1 MTIQI
6 PQGAK
11 TMQLFDM
18 NIDIP
23 EGKTYIDIDDNFL
36 QNKYNQ
42 FMQNNQQQNNFN
54 SQEEL
59 ALDGKPMSM
68 YQAPQVS
75 QNEPQEQGVWS
86 KINKGLEDFN
96 NLIDPKR
103 MISEGLDYLSPKV
116 TSGEEGARQKIE
128 DATNQISGGL
138 LARNFTSLDNE
149 EQKQIFQIAYD
160 EIKKLGYEPFL
171 EINNGDYKYIGVD
184 KNGKE
189 VDFTP
194 SFRNTLASTK
204 NELAFSVAGGY
215 AGSLAKTAGQT
226 IAKKALNYFAPSAIG
241 AGSGAVS
248 DLHSQSN
255 NTGIEA
261 SYMDYAKRFGS
272 AAAEDALAGAV
283 VGSAIKGI
291 GKTYKSVGDLISSVK
306 TGAQAGKDMIDGMAV
321 KGGNLGN
328 RVIDK
333 ITQKDI
339 PMIGKFTDGGLQN
352 AETIFN
358 NLTKNVENKKQ
369 IDELIAK
376 ENPTYLENGKPTIEI
391 LKNIV
396 EQGLNKNNPQ
406 FIQDSAKR
414 TSAILKNIS
423 NTLQGVPT
431 TQRREIL
438 LKSAQAYPEIG
449 SFLDDVLKADKDASI
464 SFLNIIKEQDEVFKN
479 KIGLNGEFD
488 YKAWQKDNH
497 AYENRI
503 NQEYGSAISKLD
515 ELNNG
520 NIVLT
525 SEDLAKLENF
535 KNNNFLEQ
543 DVKNNIQSYLN
554 EIKGKEV
561 SAEQIFGLRTAIN
574 KQLNTGNKTYNTKQA
589 YGIVKEILD
598 DALIRNASNKV
609 LAKEIL
615 DNANKNFALKEN
627 FKESY
632 LGMMK
637 PQETKE
643 GLTDRLVKG
652 LRNINED
659 KNLENAFK
667 GMNEQER
674 LANETHVMNSL
685 LEKHRIE
692 GVGYDFKSLAKD
704 LEDVN
709 FSSKKIKDAKDVIN
723 TYALIYNNNR
733 DLIMTA
739 LASSGKKTNSSIATT
754 IHGVF
759 DRILIS
765 GIFARLHALAPFMK
779 SAKEQALRNQILD
792 AIKLAKTNKEVISNL
807 KNIKIAD
814 QEQSRIFKDA
824 LDNYIKVDK
833 EQNKILKDALI
844 KEGVIKGDN
853 FFMDKA
859 DPKDNSLRFI
869 GKNGKEYT
877 INKDVRNEWMKT
889 FNLKNIDDEYI
900 PNIPK
905 EAKIALKD
913 REIKL
918 TKGSLL
924 KLIEKDRI
932 KYIPHIKETLESPQV
947 ILKDKDD
954 FIFIKNIDNQT
965 YFTSIGKD
973 YETHLTIISN
983 SPKKQNNI
991 RNKIKNA
998 EVVYYNNARALPTS
1012 RASSETNQ
1020 VSFSDKHS
1028 TQAKHKE
1035 SLEKYNRNFYLKHY
1049 KDFIDKSENKKIFFK
1064 YNFGDF
1070 LDIKKLEK
1078 SLEKYKESKPQEIK
1092 YKELKRGYILDD
1104 LLNVDEDVSYAVVN
1118 KDDLKPSLTR
1128 SLSQFRNKHSN
1139 STISDI
1145 RNSFNEREHFKE
1157 SSNFDGIPTITKD
1170 GLVIAGNH
1178 RTTAIRDLKG
1188 ENLARY
1194 IKQAKRV
1201 YGEDVFKGFDENK
1214 AMIVRILD
1222 KNDDDTII
1230 RLSKLSN
1237 DGRLSDE
1244 SEKLQALGAKYK
1256 EKLLKIENSK
1266 INTEKELMNF
1276 LGSRDILESKRA
1288 LLDHLMPNI
1297 NDALLSWER
1306 RSGGD
1311 TEFSKILND
1320 NALNL
1325 LHLKQAL
1332 NKNKVFK
1339 DNGNS
1344 FFSLFKR
1351 AIESINQSN
1360 VYKNNNELYDI
1371 IKKYTEPSL
1380 NFEKE
1385 FISSNK
1391 DLQADILGFIIK
1403 YNDTLTNPSEAFGN
1417 KIKKAIEFIYDNDS
1431 FSLFNNI
1438 KLSNYDVLNQML
1450 NINITNS
1457 IKYQELLNKA
1467 IDNLSDEKNI
1477 IKKLNENI
1485 KNKKSVKQRLDEKI
1499 QDDKKAREDILKRY
1513 DNFLKENKDNKLDFL
1528 DKMNLNTIEYNLTR
1542 QMIVNAKESTNKGVK
1557 KDIPSDLRGKIEKE
1571 LNIQPLKEFGENYA
1585 EYYHDGKGALQKL
1598 LIEKQGQVAGAFHRK
1613 DLGDIDL
1620 VWGEVIDKIKHKGY
1634 GLAHIIDKHPELDL
1648 KLISDIVDKGK
1659 LNNQNNI
1666 RYRIEYKNYIIGL
1679 SSEYKG
1685 NKRTFIITAFERY
1698 KG

>member
-138 LARNFTSLDNE
+138 LARNFTSPSNE

-241 AGSGAVS
+241 AGSGAMA

-306 TGAQAGKDMIDGMAV
+306 TGARAGKDMIDGMAV

-449 SFLDDVLKADKDASI
+449 SFLDDVLKSDKDASI
-464 SFLNIIKEQDEVFKN
+464 SFLNMIKGQDEVFKN
-479 KIGLNGEFD
+479 KTGLNGEFD
-488 YKAWQKDNH
+488 VKAWQKDNSS
-497 AYENRI
+497 YKKRI
-503 NQEYGSAISKLD
+503 NNEYAQAIKSID

-520 NIVLT
+520 SIRL
-525 SEDLAKLENF
+525 SKEDLAKIEEF

-543 DVKNNIQSYLN
+543 DIKTNISSFL
-554 EIKGKEV
+554 EDTIDKDL
-561 SAEQIFGLRTAIN
+561 SAEQIFNLRSAIN
-574 KQLNTGNKTYNTKQA
+574 KQLATGNKTYNTKEA
-589 YGIVKEILD
+589 YRLVKDTLD
-598 DALIRNASNKV
+598 ETMIKNASDKE
-609 LAKEIL
+609 LAKKIL
-615 DNANKNFALKEN
+615 EDANKNYALKEN
-627 FKESY
+627 FNNSY
-632 LGMMK
+632 LGK
-637 PQETKE
+637 IKDQETPE
-643 GLTDRLVKG
+643 ALAQRIANGA
-652 LRNINED
+652 RNINED
-659 KNLENAFK
+659 KDLKRAFE
-667 GMNEQER
+667 GMNEAER
-674 LANETHVMNSL
+674 KANEKHAFNAL
-685 LEKHRIE
+685 LAKHRIE
-692 GVGYDFKSLAKD
+692 DIGYDFKNLAKD
-704 LEDVN
+704 MDNVEFVSKDLKYAKEVVN
-709 FSSKKIKDAKDVIN
+709 VYAKI
-723 TYALIYNNNR
+723 YQNNK

-754 IHGVF
+754 TQGVF

-765 GIFARLHALAPFMK
+765 GVFARLHALVPFMK

-792 AIKLAKTNKEVISNL
+792 ALKLAKTNKEVISNL

-814 QEQSRIFKDA
+814 KEQSRIFKDA

-859 DPKDNSLRFI
+859 DPSKAKSDYTAKFNVEKWINNVSGILKDEWVVNLKAMAKKHPEMFKNEADVFKVIKEIKDNPTHFFKNYDDEVALIAKPLKDDKVGNIAIKKDS
-869 GKNGKEYT
+869 GKIIH
-877 INKDVRNEWMKT
+877 INKTKGKDLERLNRRNKAMLT
-889 FNLKNIDDEYI
+889 GT
-900 PNIPK
+900 PTP
-905 EAKIALKD
+905 AT
-913 REIKL
+913 
-918 TKGSLL
+918 TKGSTTNVEGDLL
-924 KLIEKDRI
+924 QHSFKNSTQTKPKKNLMED
-932 KYIPHIKETLESPQV
+932 IKE
-947 ILKDKDD
+947 
-954 FIFIKNIDNQT
+954 NIEA
-965 YFTSIGKD
+965 K
-973 YETHLTIISN
+973 
-983 SPKKQNNI
+983 
-991 RNKIKNA
+991 
-998 EVVYYNNARALPTS
+998 EV
-1012 RASSETNQ
+1012 
-1020 VSFSDKHS
+1020 
-1028 TQAKHKE
+1028 
-1035 SLEKYNRNFYLKHY
+1035 EK
-1049 KDFIDKSENKKIFFK
+1049 
-1064 YNFGDF
+1064 
-1070 LDIKKLEK
+1070 
-1078 SLEKYKESKPQEIK
+1078 
-1092 YKELKRGYILDD
+1092 
-1104 LLNVDEDVSYAVVN
+1104 
-1118 KDDLKPSLTR
+1118 
-1128 SLSQFRNKHSN
+1128 
-1139 STISDI
+1139 
-1145 RNSFNEREHFKE
+1145 
-1157 SSNFDGIPTITKD
+1157 
-1170 GLVIAGNH
+1170 
-1178 RTTAIRDLKG
+1178 
-1188 ENLARY
+1188 
-1194 IKQAKRV
+1194 
-1201 YGEDVFKGFDENK
+1201 
-1214 AMIVRILD
+1214 
-1222 KNDDDTII
+1222 
-1230 RLSKLSN
+1230 
-1237 DGRLSDE
+1237 
-1244 SEKLQALGAKYK
+1244 
-1256 EKLLKIENSK
+1256 
-1266 INTEKELMNF
+1266 
-1276 LGSRDILESKRA
+1276 
-1288 LLDHLMPNI
+1288 
-1297 NDALLSWER
+1297 
-1306 RSGGD
+1306 
-1311 TEFSKILND
+1311 
-1320 NALNL
+1320 
-1325 LHLKQAL
+1325 
-1332 NKNKVFK
+1332 
-1339 DNGNS
+1339 
-1344 FFSLFKR
+1344 
-1351 AIESINQSN
+1351 
-1360 VYKNNNELYDI
+1360 
-1371 IKKYTEPSL
+1371 
-1380 NFEKE
+1380 
-1385 FISSNK
+1385 
-1391 DLQADILGFIIK
+1391 
-1403 YNDTLTNPSEAFGN
+1403 
-1417 KIKKAIEFIYDNDS
+1417 
-1431 FSLFNNI
+1431 
-1438 KLSNYDVLNQML
+1438 
-1450 NINITNS
+1450 
-1457 IKYQELLNKA
+1457 
-1467 IDNLSDEKNI
+1467 
-1477 IKKLNENI
+1477 
-1485 KNKKSVKQRLDEKI
+1485 KNKKSVKQRLDKKI
-1499 QDDKKAREDILKRY
+1499 QNDKKASEERIEKIKQVIARKQKIDKVTDKKNNREIAGKIGTYTLK
-1513 DNFLKENKDNKLDFL
+1513 NLIKLKERSE
-1528 DKMNLNTIEYNLTR
+1528 DK
-1542 QMIVNAKESTNKGVK
+1542 
-1557 KDIPSDLRGKIEKE
+1557 
-1571 LNIQPLKEFGENYA
+1571 
-1585 EYYHDGKGALQKL
+1585 
-1598 LIEKQGQVAGAFHRK
+1598 
-1613 DLGDIDL
+1613 
-1620 VWGEVIDKIKHKGY
+1620 
-1634 GLAHIIDKHPELDL
+1634 
-1648 KLISDIVDKGK
+1648 
-1659 LNNQNNI
+1659 
-1666 RYRIEYKNYIIGL
+1666 
-1679 SSEYKG
+1679 
-1685 NKRTFIITAFERY
+1685 
-1698 KG
+1698 

>member
-1 MTIQI
+1 
-6 PQGAK
+6 
-11 TMQLFDM
+11 M
-18 NIDIP
+18 NIREFLLEKPQENNIISFLQDGASQSENQNTSEYLSNLKNEVINDFYKNKDKYDKEYEKYNFKDQNLTNP
-23 EGKTYIDIDDNFL
+23 MGNISEYKRDLYDYNKNPSMNADDLSNYILDKQSKFNASKPIFADDNEVAR
-36 QNKYNQ
+36 KSNQ
-42 FMQNNQQQNNFN
+42 FMRDLGD
-54 SQEEL
+54 EL
-59 ALDGKPMSM
+59 QKSGRGRLLQDDDGS
-68 YQAPQVS
+68 YWVQ
-75 QNEPQEQGVWS
+75 
-86 KINKGLEDFN
+86 D
-96 NLIDPKR
+96 
-103 MISEGLDYLSPKV
+103 
-116 TSGEEGARQKIE
+116 
-128 DATNQISGGL
+128 
-138 LARNFTSLDNE
+138 
-149 EQKQIFQIAYD
+149 
-160 EIKKLGYEPFL
+160 
-171 EINNGDYKYIGVD
+171 NNGNYSKVQGSTMGDLYRGLRDNGASMALGIAGAIGGTMLGGGV
-184 KNGKE
+184 GM
-189 VDFTP
+189 
-194 SFRNTLASTK
+194 
-204 NELAFSVAGGY
+204 VAGG
-215 AGSLAKTAGQT
+215 ALGASL
-226 IAKKALNYFAPSAIG
+226 G
-241 AGSGAVS
+241 AGYDYYGNTKDTNQDMNLKEALMLMGENAGLSLIGDAAFAGVAKGARA
-248 DLHSQSN
+248 LK
-255 NTGIEA
+255 NTYNMA
-261 SYMDYAKRFGS
+261 
-272 AAAEDALAGAV
+272 
-283 VGSAIKGI
+283 
-291 GKTYKSVGDLISSVK
+291 K

-423 NTLQGVPT
+423 NALQGVPT

-479 KIGLNGEFD
+479 KTGLNGEFD

-543 DVKNNIQSYLN
+543 DVKNNIQSYLD

-598 DALIRNASNKV
+598 DALIRNASDKV

-659 KNLENAFK
+659 KNLENAFQ

-739 LASSGKKTNSSIATT
+739 LASSGKKTNSSMATT
-754 IHGVF
+754 IQGVF

-765 GIFARLHALAPFMK
+765 GIFARLHALAPFVK

-859 DPKDNSLRFI
+859 DPSKAKSDYTAKFNVEKWINNVSGILKDEWVVNLKAMAKKHPEMFKNEADVFKVIKEIKDNPTHFFKNYDDEVALIAKPLKDDKVGNIAIKKDS
-869 GKNGKEYT
+869 GKIIH
-877 INKDVRNEWMKT
+877 INKTKGKDLERLNRRNKAMLT
-889 FNLKNIDDEYI
+889 GT
-900 PNIPK
+900 PTP
-905 EAKIALKD
+905 AT
-913 REIKL
+913 
-918 TKGSLL
+918 TKGSTTNVEGDLL
-924 KLIEKDRI
+924 QHSFKNSTQTKPKTNLMDD
-932 KYIPHIKETLESPQV
+932 IKE
-947 ILKDKDD
+947 
-954 FIFIKNIDNQT
+954 
-965 YFTSIGKD
+965 
-973 YETHLTIISN
+973 
-983 SPKKQNNI
+983 
-991 RNKIKNA
+991 
-998 EVVYYNNARALPTS
+998 
-1012 RASSETNQ
+1012 
-1020 VSFSDKHS
+1020 
-1028 TQAKHKE
+1028 
-1035 SLEKYNRNFYLKHY
+1035 
-1049 KDFIDKSENKKIFFK
+1049 
-1064 YNFGDF
+1064 
-1070 LDIKKLEK
+1070 
-1078 SLEKYKESKPQEIK
+1078 
-1092 YKELKRGYILDD
+1092 
-1104 LLNVDEDVSYAVVN
+1104 
-1118 KDDLKPSLTR
+1118 
-1128 SLSQFRNKHSN
+1128 
-1139 STISDI
+1139 
-1145 RNSFNEREHFKE
+1145 
-1157 SSNFDGIPTITKD
+1157 
-1170 GLVIAGNH
+1170 
-1178 RTTAIRDLKG
+1178 
-1188 ENLARY
+1188 
-1194 IKQAKRV
+1194 
-1201 YGEDVFKGFDENK
+1201 
-1214 AMIVRILD
+1214 
-1222 KNDDDTII
+1222 
-1230 RLSKLSN
+1230 
-1237 DGRLSDE
+1237 
-1244 SEKLQALGAKYK
+1244 
-1256 EKLLKIENSK
+1256 
-1266 INTEKELMNF
+1266 
-1276 LGSRDILESKRA
+1276 
-1288 LLDHLMPNI
+1288 
-1297 NDALLSWER
+1297 
-1306 RSGGD
+1306 
-1311 TEFSKILND
+1311 
-1320 NALNL
+1320 
-1325 LHLKQAL
+1325 
-1332 NKNKVFK
+1332 
-1339 DNGNS
+1339 
-1344 FFSLFKR
+1344 
-1351 AIESINQSN
+1351 
-1360 VYKNNNELYDI
+1360 
-1371 IKKYTEPSL
+1371 
-1380 NFEKE
+1380 
-1385 FISSNK
+1385 
-1391 DLQADILGFIIK
+1391 
-1403 YNDTLTNPSEAFGN
+1403 
-1417 KIKKAIEFIYDNDS
+1417 
-1431 FSLFNNI
+1431 NI
-1438 KLSNYDVLNQML
+1438 KAKEV
-1450 NINITNS
+1450 
-1457 IKYQELLNKA
+1457 
-1467 IDNLSDEKNI
+1467 
-1477 IKKLNENI
+1477 KK
-1485 KNKKSVKQRLDEKI
+1485 KNKKSVKQSLDEKI
-1499 QDDKKAREDILKRY
+1499 QNDKKASEDILKRY
-1513 DNFLKENKDNKLDFL
+1513 DNFLKENKDYNFDFL
-1528 DKMNLNTIEYNLTR
+1528 DNMNLNTVEYNLTR
-1542 QMIVNAKESTNKGVK
+1542 QMIINAKESTNKGVK
-1557 KDIPSDLRGKIEKE
+1557 KDIPSALRGKIEKE

-1620 VWGEVIDKIKHKGY
+1620 VWGEVTDKIKHKGY

>member
-42 FMQNNQQQNNFN
+42 FIQNNQQQNNFN

-116 TSGEEGARQKIE
+116 TSGEEGVRQKIE

-138 LARNFTSLDNE
+138 LPRIFTSPSNE

-241 AGSGAVS
+241 AGSGAMA

-291 GKTYKSVGDLISSVK
+291 GKTYKSVGDLISSAK
-306 TGAQAGKDMIDGMAV
+306 TGARAGKDMIDGMAV

-423 NTLQGVPT
+423 NALQGVPT

-479 KIGLNGEFD
+479 KTGLNGEFD
-488 YKAWQKDNH
+488 YKAWQKDNSS
-497 AYENRI
+497 YKKRI
-503 NQEYGSAISKLD
+503 NNEYAQAIKSID

-520 NIVLT
+520 SIRL
-525 SEDLAKLENF
+525 SKEDLAKIEEF

-543 DVKNNIQSYLN
+543 DIKTNISSFL
-554 EIKGKEV
+554 EDTIDKDL
-561 SAEQIFGLRTAIN
+561 SAEQIFNLRSAIN
-574 KQLNTGNKTYNTKQA
+574 KQLATGNKTYNTKEA
-589 YGIVKEILD
+589 YRLVKDTLD
-598 DALIRNASNKV
+598 ETMIKNASDKE
-609 LAKEIL
+609 LAKKIL
-615 DNANKNFALKEN
+615 EDANKNYALKEN
-627 FKESY
+627 FNNSY
-632 LGMMK
+632 LGK
-637 PQETKE
+637 IKDQETPE
-643 GLTDRLVKG
+643 ALAQRIANGA
-652 LRNINED
+652 RNINED
-659 KNLENAFK
+659 KDLKRAFE
-667 GMNEQER
+667 GMNEAER
-674 LANETHVMNSL
+674 KANEKHAFNAL
-685 LEKHRIE
+685 LAKHRIE
-692 GVGYDFKSLAKD
+692 DIGYDFKNLAKD
-704 LEDVN
+704 MDNVEFVSKDLKYAKEVVN
-709 FSSKKIKDAKDVIN
+709 VYAKI
-723 TYALIYNNNR
+723 YQNNK

-754 IHGVF
+754 ISGVF

-765 GIFARLHALAPFMK
+765 GVFARIHALVPFMK

-792 AIKLAKTNKEVISNL
+792 ALKLAKTNKEVISNL

-814 QEQSRIFKDA
+814 KEQSRIFKDA

-859 DPKDNSLRFI
+859 DPSKAKSDYTAKFNVEKWINNVSGILKDEWVVNLKAMAKKHPEMFKNEADVFKVIKEIKDNPTHFFKNYDDEVALIAKPLKDDKVGNIAIKKDS
-869 GKNGKEYT
+869 GKIIH
-877 INKDVRNEWMKT
+877 INKTKGKDLERLNRRNKAMLT
-889 FNLKNIDDEYI
+889 GT
-900 PNIPK
+900 PTP
-905 EAKIALKD
+905 AT
-913 REIKL
+913 
-918 TKGSLL
+918 TKGSTTNVEGDLL
-924 KLIEKDRI
+924 QHSFKNSTQTKPKTNLMDD
-932 KYIPHIKETLESPQV
+932 IKE
-947 ILKDKDD
+947 
-954 FIFIKNIDNQT
+954 
-965 YFTSIGKD
+965 
-973 YETHLTIISN
+973 
-983 SPKKQNNI
+983 
-991 RNKIKNA
+991 
-998 EVVYYNNARALPTS
+998 
-1012 RASSETNQ
+1012 
-1020 VSFSDKHS
+1020 
-1028 TQAKHKE
+1028 
-1035 SLEKYNRNFYLKHY
+1035 
-1049 KDFIDKSENKKIFFK
+1049 
-1064 YNFGDF
+1064 
-1070 LDIKKLEK
+1070 
-1078 SLEKYKESKPQEIK
+1078 
-1092 YKELKRGYILDD
+1092 
-1104 LLNVDEDVSYAVVN
+1104 
-1118 KDDLKPSLTR
+1118 
-1128 SLSQFRNKHSN
+1128 
-1139 STISDI
+1139 
-1145 RNSFNEREHFKE
+1145 
-1157 SSNFDGIPTITKD
+1157 
-1170 GLVIAGNH
+1170 
-1178 RTTAIRDLKG
+1178 
-1188 ENLARY
+1188 
-1194 IKQAKRV
+1194 
-1201 YGEDVFKGFDENK
+1201 
-1214 AMIVRILD
+1214 
-1222 KNDDDTII
+1222 
-1230 RLSKLSN
+1230 
-1237 DGRLSDE
+1237 
-1244 SEKLQALGAKYK
+1244 
-1256 EKLLKIENSK
+1256 
-1266 INTEKELMNF
+1266 
-1276 LGSRDILESKRA
+1276 
-1288 LLDHLMPNI
+1288 
-1297 NDALLSWER
+1297 
-1306 RSGGD
+1306 
-1311 TEFSKILND
+1311 
-1320 NALNL
+1320 
-1325 LHLKQAL
+1325 
-1332 NKNKVFK
+1332 
-1339 DNGNS
+1339 
-1344 FFSLFKR
+1344 
-1351 AIESINQSN
+1351 
-1360 VYKNNNELYDI
+1360 
-1371 IKKYTEPSL
+1371 
-1380 NFEKE
+1380 
-1385 FISSNK
+1385 
-1391 DLQADILGFIIK
+1391 
-1403 YNDTLTNPSEAFGN
+1403 
-1417 KIKKAIEFIYDNDS
+1417 
-1431 FSLFNNI
+1431 NI
-1438 KLSNYDVLNQML
+1438 KAKEV
-1450 NINITNS
+1450 
-1457 IKYQELLNKA
+1457 
-1467 IDNLSDEKNI
+1467 
-1477 IKKLNENI
+1477 KK

-1499 QDDKKAREDILKRY
+1499 QNDKKAREERIKKIKQVIARKQKIDKVRDKKNNREIAGKIGTYTLK
-1513 DNFLKENKDNKLDFL
+1513 NLIKLKERSE
-1528 DKMNLNTIEYNLTR
+1528 DK
-1542 QMIVNAKESTNKGVK
+1542 
-1557 KDIPSDLRGKIEKE
+1557 
-1571 LNIQPLKEFGENYA
+1571 
-1585 EYYHDGKGALQKL
+1585 
-1598 LIEKQGQVAGAFHRK
+1598 
-1613 DLGDIDL
+1613 
-1620 VWGEVIDKIKHKGY
+1620 
-1634 GLAHIIDKHPELDL
+1634 
-1648 KLISDIVDKGK
+1648 
-1659 LNNQNNI
+1659 
-1666 RYRIEYKNYIIGL
+1666 
-1679 SSEYKG
+1679 
-1685 NKRTFIITAFERY
+1685 
-1698 KG
+1698 

>member
-42 FMQNNQQQNNFN
+42 FMQNNQKQSNFN

-68 YQAPQVS
+68 YQAPQIS
-75 QNEPQEQGVWS
+75 QNKPQEQGVWS

-103 MISEGLDYLSPKV
+103 IITEGLDYLSPRV

-128 DATNQISGGL
+128 DATNQVSGGMIP
-138 LARNFTSLDNE
+138 RIFTSPSNE

-215 AGSLAKTAGQT
+215 AGNLAKMAGQT

-248 DLHSQSN
+248 DLHSQSQ

-291 GKTYKSVGDLISSVK
+291 GKTYKSVGDLISNVK

-321 KGGNLGN
+321 KGSNLGN

-333 ITQKDI
+333 ISQKDI
-339 PMIGKFTDGGLQN
+339 PMVGKFTDGGLQN

-376 ENPTYLENGKPTIEI
+376 ENPTYLENGKPTIEM
-391 LKNIV
+391 LKNLV

-423 NTLQGVPT
+423 NALQGVPT
-431 TQRREIL
+431 TQRREFL
-438 LKSAQAYPEIG
+438 LKAAQAYPEIG

-464 SFLNIIKEQDEVFKN
+464 SFLNMIKGQDEVFKN
-479 KIGLNGEFD
+479 KTGLNGKFD

-497 AYENRI
+497 AYKNRI
-503 NQEYGSAISKLD
+503 NQEYGDAIGKLN

-520 NIVLT
+520 KIVLT
-525 SEDLAKLENF
+525 NEDLVKLENF

-543 DVKNNIQSYLN
+543 DVKNNIQSYLD

-561 SAEQIFGLRTAIN
+561 SAEQIFALRTAIN

-598 DALIRNASNKV
+598 DALIRNASDKA

-615 DNANKNFALKEN
+615 NNANKNFALKEN

-643 GLTDRLVKG
+643 ALSNRLVKG
-652 LRNINED
+652 LKNINED

-674 LANETHVMNSL
+674 LANETHAMNAL

-692 GVGYDFKSLAKD
+692 DIGYDFKSLAKD
-704 LEDVN
+704 LEDVE
-709 FSSKKIKDAKDVIN
+709 FSSKKLKDVKGVIN

-739 LASSGKKTNSSIATT
+739 LASSGKKTNSSMATT
-754 IHGVF
+754 IQGVF

-814 QEQSRIFKDA
+814 KEQSRIFKDA

-932 KYIPHIKETLESPQV
+932 KYIPHIKETLESPQA

-991 RNKIKNA
+991 KNKMKNA

-1012 RASSETNQ
+1012 RASSETKQ
-1020 VSFSDKHS
+1020 VSFSNENS
-1028 TQAKHKE
+1028 TQAKPKTN
-1035 SLEKYNRNFYLKHY
+1035 LM
-1049 KDFIDKSENKKIFFK
+1049 D
-1064 YNFGDF
+1064 
-1070 LDIKKLEK
+1070 DIKE
-1078 SLEKYKESKPQEIK
+1078 
-1092 YKELKRGYILDD
+1092 
-1104 LLNVDEDVSYAVVN
+1104 
-1118 KDDLKPSLTR
+1118 
-1128 SLSQFRNKHSN
+1128 
-1139 STISDI
+1139 
-1145 RNSFNEREHFKE
+1145 
-1157 SSNFDGIPTITKD
+1157 
-1170 GLVIAGNH
+1170 
-1178 RTTAIRDLKG
+1178 
-1188 ENLARY
+1188 
-1194 IKQAKRV
+1194 
-1201 YGEDVFKGFDENK
+1201 
-1214 AMIVRILD
+1214 
-1222 KNDDDTII
+1222 
-1230 RLSKLSN
+1230 
-1237 DGRLSDE
+1237 
-1244 SEKLQALGAKYK
+1244 
-1256 EKLLKIENSK
+1256 
-1266 INTEKELMNF
+1266 
-1276 LGSRDILESKRA
+1276 
-1288 LLDHLMPNI
+1288 
-1297 NDALLSWER
+1297 
-1306 RSGGD
+1306 
-1311 TEFSKILND
+1311 
-1320 NALNL
+1320 
-1325 LHLKQAL
+1325 
-1332 NKNKVFK
+1332 
-1339 DNGNS
+1339 
-1344 FFSLFKR
+1344 
-1351 AIESINQSN
+1351 
-1360 VYKNNNELYDI
+1360 
-1371 IKKYTEPSL
+1371 
-1380 NFEKE
+1380 
-1385 FISSNK
+1385 
-1391 DLQADILGFIIK
+1391 
-1403 YNDTLTNPSEAFGN
+1403 
-1417 KIKKAIEFIYDNDS
+1417 
-1431 FSLFNNI
+1431 NI
-1438 KLSNYDVLNQML
+1438 KAKE
-1450 NINITNS
+1450 I
-1457 IKYQELLNKA
+1457 
-1467 IDNLSDEKNI
+1467 EK
-1477 IKKLNENI
+1477 

-1499 QDDKKAREDILKRY
+1499 QNDKKASEDTLKRY

-1528 DKMNLNTIEYNLTR
+1528 DKMNLNTLEYNLTR
-1542 QMIVNAKESTNKGVK
+1542 QMIINAKKSTNKGVK

-1571 LNIQPLKEFGENYA
+1571 LNIQPLKEFGENYT

-1620 VWGEVIDKIKHKGY
+1620 VWGEITDKIKHKGY
-1634 GLAHIIDKHPELDL
+1634 GLAHIIDKHPKLDL
-1648 KLISDIVDKGK
+1648 KLISDIIDNGK

>member
-1 MTIQI
+1 
-6 PQGAK
+6 
-11 TMQLFDM
+11 M
-18 NIDIP
+18 NIREFLLEKPQENNIISFLQDGASQSENQNTSEYLSNLKNEVINDFYKNKDKYAKEYEKYNFKDQNLTNP
-23 EGKTYIDIDDNFL
+23 MGNISEYKRDLYDYNKNPSMNADDLSNYILDKQSKFNASKPIFADDNEVAR
-36 QNKYNQ
+36 KSNQ
-42 FMQNNQQQNNFN
+42 FMRDLGD
-54 SQEEL
+54 EL
-59 ALDGKPMSM
+59 QKSGRGRLLQDDDGS
-68 YQAPQVS
+68 YWVQ
-75 QNEPQEQGVWS
+75 
-86 KINKGLEDFN
+86 D
-96 NLIDPKR
+96 
-103 MISEGLDYLSPKV
+103 
-116 TSGEEGARQKIE
+116 
-128 DATNQISGGL
+128 
-138 LARNFTSLDNE
+138 
-149 EQKQIFQIAYD
+149 
-160 EIKKLGYEPFL
+160 
-171 EINNGDYKYIGVD
+171 NNGNYSKVQGSTMGDLYRGLRDNGASMALGTAGAIGGTMLGGGV
-184 KNGKE
+184 GM
-189 VDFTP
+189 
-194 SFRNTLASTK
+194 
-204 NELAFSVAGGY
+204 VAGG
-215 AGSLAKTAGQT
+215 ALGASL
-226 IAKKALNYFAPSAIG
+226 G
-241 AGSGAVS
+241 AGYDYYGNTKDTNQDMNLKEAIMLMGENAGLSLIGDAAFAGVAKGARA
-248 DLHSQSN
+248 LK
-255 NTGIEA
+255 NTYNMA
-261 SYMDYAKRFGS
+261 
-272 AAAEDALAGAV
+272 
-283 VGSAIKGI
+283 
-291 GKTYKSVGDLISSVK
+291 K

-333 ITQKDI
+333 ISKTDI
-339 PMIGKFTDGGLQN
+339 PVVGKFTDGGLQN

-423 NTLQGVPT
+423 NSLQGVPT
-431 TQRREIL
+431 TQRREVL
-438 LKSAQAYPEIG
+438 LKAAQAYPEIG

-464 SFLNIIKEQDEVFKN
+464 SFLNMIKGQDEVFKN
-479 KIGLNGEFD
+479 KTGLNGEFD

-520 NIVLT
+520 KIVLT

-535 KNNNFLEQ
+535 KNNNFLDQ
-543 DVKNNIQSYLN
+543 DVKNNIQSYLD

-574 KQLNTGNKTYNTKQA
+574 KQLSTGNKTYNTKQA
-589 YGIVKEILD
+589 YRLVKEILD
-598 DALIRNASNKV
+598 DALIRNTSDKV

-954 FIFIKNIDNQT
+954 FVFIKNIDNQT

-1020 VSFSDKHS
+1020 VSFSDKNS
-1028 TQAKHKE
+1028 TQAKP
-1035 SLEKYNRNFYLKHY
+1035 
-1049 KDFIDKSENKKIFFK
+1049 KK
-1064 YNFGDF
+1064 NLMD
-1070 LDIKKLEK
+1070 DIK
-1078 SLEKYKESKPQEIK
+1078 
-1092 YKELKRGYILDD
+1092 D
-1104 LLNVDEDVSYAVVN
+1104 
-1118 KDDLKPSLTR
+1118 
-1128 SLSQFRNKHSN
+1128 
-1139 STISDI
+1139 
-1145 RNSFNEREHFKE
+1145 
-1157 SSNFDGIPTITKD
+1157 
-1170 GLVIAGNH
+1170 
-1178 RTTAIRDLKG
+1178 
-1188 ENLARY
+1188 
-1194 IKQAKRV
+1194 
-1201 YGEDVFKGFDENK
+1201 
-1214 AMIVRILD
+1214 
-1222 KNDDDTII
+1222 
-1230 RLSKLSN
+1230 
-1237 DGRLSDE
+1237 
-1244 SEKLQALGAKYK
+1244 
-1256 EKLLKIENSK
+1256 
-1266 INTEKELMNF
+1266 
-1276 LGSRDILESKRA
+1276 
-1288 LLDHLMPNI
+1288 NI
-1297 NDALLSWER
+1297 
-1306 RSGGD
+1306 
-1311 TEFSKILND
+1311 
-1320 NALNL
+1320 
-1325 LHLKQAL
+1325 
-1332 NKNKVFK
+1332 KNKE
-1339 DNGNS
+1339 
-1344 FFSLFKR
+1344 
-1351 AIESINQSN
+1351 IE
-1360 VYKNNNELYDI
+1360 K
-1371 IKKYTEPSL
+1371 
-1380 NFEKE
+1380 
-1385 FISSNK
+1385 
-1391 DLQADILGFIIK
+1391 
-1403 YNDTLTNPSEAFGN
+1403 
-1417 KIKKAIEFIYDNDS
+1417 
-1431 FSLFNNI
+1431 
-1438 KLSNYDVLNQML
+1438 
-1450 NINITNS
+1450 
-1457 IKYQELLNKA
+1457 
-1467 IDNLSDEKNI
+1467 
-1477 IKKLNENI
+1477 

-1499 QDDKKAREDILKRY
+1499 QNDKKASEDILKRY
-1513 DNFLKENKDNKLDFL
+1513 DNFLKENKDYSLDVMGNL
-1528 DKMNLNTIEYNLTR
+1528 DVVTR
-1542 QMIVNAKESTNKGVK
+1542 EFILNAKKKTHKGK
-1557 KDIPSDLRGKIEKE
+1557 KADIPDLMRSKIENE
-1571 LNIQPLKEFGENYA
+1571 LNIKPLKEFGKNYA

-1620 VWGEVIDKIKHKGY
+1620 VWGEVTDKIKHKGY

>member
-42 FMQNNQQQNNFN
+42 FIQNNQQQNNFN

-241 AGSGAVS
+241 AGSGAMA

-306 TGAQAGKDMIDGMAV
+306 TGARAGKDMIDGMAV

-423 NTLQGVPT
+423 NALQGVPT

-449 SFLDDVLKADKDASI
+449 SFLDDVLKADRDASI
-464 SFLNIIKEQDEVFKN
+464 SFLNMIKGQDEVFKN
-479 KIGLNGEFD
+479 KTGLNGEFD

-503 NQEYGSAISKLD
+503 KQEYGSAISKLD

-520 NIVLT
+520 KIVLT

-543 DVKNNIQSYLN
+543 DVKNNIQSYLD

-589 YGIVKEILD
+589 YRIVKEILD
-598 DALIRNASNKV
+598 DALIRNASDKV

-643 GLTDRLVKG
+643 GLTHRLVKG

-674 LANETHVMNSL
+674 LANETHTMNAL

-704 LEDVN
+704 LEDVE

-754 IHGVF
+754 IQGVF

-765 GIFARLHALAPFMK
+765 GVFARIHALVPFMK

-792 AIKLAKTNKEVISNL
+792 ALKLAKTNKEVISNL

-869 GKNGKEYT
+869 GKNGKEY
-877 INKDVRNEWMKT
+877 IIDKNARNEWMKT

-932 KYIPHIKETLESPQV
+932 KYIPHIKETLESPQA

-991 RNKIKNA
+991 KNKMKNA

-1012 RASSETNQ
+1012 RASSETKQ
-1020 VSFSDKHS
+1020 VSFSNENS
-1028 TQAKHKE
+1028 TQTKP
-1035 SLEKYNRNFYLKHY
+1035 
-1049 KDFIDKSENKKIFFK
+1049 KK
-1064 YNFGDF
+1064 N
-1070 LDIKKLEK
+1070 LMEDIK
-1078 SLEKYKESKPQEIK
+1078 
-1092 YKELKRGYILDD
+1092 
-1104 LLNVDEDVSYAVVN
+1104 
-1118 KDDLKPSLTR
+1118 
-1128 SLSQFRNKHSN
+1128 
-1139 STISDI
+1139 
-1145 RNSFNEREHFKE
+1145 
-1157 SSNFDGIPTITKD
+1157 
-1170 GLVIAGNH
+1170 
-1178 RTTAIRDLKG
+1178 
-1188 ENLARY
+1188 
-1194 IKQAKRV
+1194 
-1201 YGEDVFKGFDENK
+1201 
-1214 AMIVRILD
+1214 
-1222 KNDDDTII
+1222 
-1230 RLSKLSN
+1230 
-1237 DGRLSDE
+1237 
-1244 SEKLQALGAKYK
+1244 
-1256 EKLLKIENSK
+1256 
-1266 INTEKELMNF
+1266 
-1276 LGSRDILESKRA
+1276 
-1288 LLDHLMPNI
+1288 
-1297 NDALLSWER
+1297 
-1306 RSGGD
+1306 
-1311 TEFSKILND
+1311 
-1320 NALNL
+1320 
-1325 LHLKQAL
+1325 
-1332 NKNKVFK
+1332 
-1339 DNGNS
+1339 
-1344 FFSLFKR
+1344 
-1351 AIESINQSN
+1351 
-1360 VYKNNNELYDI
+1360 
-1371 IKKYTEPSL
+1371 
-1380 NFEKE
+1380 
-1385 FISSNK
+1385 
-1391 DLQADILGFIIK
+1391 
-1403 YNDTLTNPSEAFGN
+1403 
-1417 KIKKAIEFIYDNDS
+1417 
-1431 FSLFNNI
+1431 
-1438 KLSNYDVLNQML
+1438 
-1450 NINITNS
+1450 
-1457 IKYQELLNKA
+1457 
-1467 IDNLSDEKNI
+1467 
-1477 IKKLNENI
+1477 ENI
-1485 KNKKSVKQRLDEKI
+1485 EAKEVEKKNKKSVKQRLDEKI
-1499 QDDKKAREDILKRY
+1499 QNDKKASEERIKKIKQVIARKQKIDKVTDKKIAGKIGTHTLK
-1513 DNFLKENKDNKLDFL
+1513 NLIKLKERSEDNK
-1528 DKMNLNTIEYNLTR
+1528 N
-1542 QMIVNAKESTNKGVK
+1542 
-1557 KDIPSDLRGKIEKE
+1557 
-1571 LNIQPLKEFGENYA
+1571 
-1585 EYYHDGKGALQKL
+1585 
-1598 LIEKQGQVAGAFHRK
+1598 
-1613 DLGDIDL
+1613 
-1620 VWGEVIDKIKHKGY
+1620 
-1634 GLAHIIDKHPELDL
+1634 
-1648 KLISDIVDKGK
+1648 
-1659 LNNQNNI
+1659 
-1666 RYRIEYKNYIIGL
+1666 
-1679 SSEYKG
+1679 
-1685 NKRTFIITAFERY
+1685 
-1698 KG
+1698 

>member
-138 LARNFTSLDNE
+138 LPRIFTSPSNE

-241 AGSGAVS
+241 AGSGAMA

-291 GKTYKSVGDLISSVK
+291 GKTYKSVGDLISSAK
-306 TGAQAGKDMIDGMAV
+306 TGARAGKDMIDGMAV

-423 NTLQGVPT
+423 NALQGVPT

-479 KIGLNGEFD
+479 KTGLNGEFD
-488 YKAWQKDNH
+488 YKAWQKDNSS
-497 AYENRI
+497 YKKRI
-503 NQEYGSAISKLD
+503 NNEYAQAIKSID

-520 NIVLT
+520 SIRL
-525 SEDLAKLENF
+525 SKEDLAKIEEF

-543 DVKNNIQSYLN
+543 DIKTNISSFL
-554 EIKGKEV
+554 EDTIDKDL
-561 SAEQIFGLRTAIN
+561 SAEQIFNLRSAIN
-574 KQLNTGNKTYNTKQA
+574 KQLATGNKTYNTKEA
-589 YGIVKEILD
+589 YRLVKDTLD
-598 DALIRNASNKV
+598 ETMIKNASDKE
-609 LAKEIL
+609 LAKKIL
-615 DNANKNFALKEN
+615 EDANKNYALKEN
-627 FKESY
+627 FNNSY
-632 LGMMK
+632 LGK
-637 PQETKE
+637 IKDQETPE
-643 GLTDRLVKG
+643 ALAQRIANGA
-652 LRNINED
+652 RNINED
-659 KNLENAFK
+659 KDLKRAFE
-667 GMNEQER
+667 GMNEAER
-674 LANETHVMNSL
+674 KANEKHAFNAL
-685 LEKHRIE
+685 LAKHRIE
-692 GVGYDFKSLAKD
+692 DIGYDFKNLAKD
-704 LEDVN
+704 MDNVEFVSKDLKYAKEVVN
-709 FSSKKIKDAKDVIN
+709 VYAKI
-723 TYALIYNNNR
+723 YQNNK

-754 IHGVF
+754 ISGVF

-765 GIFARLHALAPFMK
+765 GVFARIHALVPFMK

-792 AIKLAKTNKEVISNL
+792 ALKLAKTNKEVISNL

-814 QEQSRIFKDA
+814 KEQSRIFKDA

-859 DPKDNSLRFI
+859 DPSKAKSDLNVKISVSPNVRNLAKLTNDEIIADLEYLANKHNEMFKKPSDVFKLIKEIKENPTFFYKNNRMDIALIAKRLNDNKLGKLGVNKDTGEVRHITKVKEKDLARLEKVSKKNTKENVGIIQTFIQPGSKNENSL
-869 GKNGKEYT
+869 NG
-877 INKDVRNEWMKT
+877 
-889 FNLKNIDDEYI
+889 L
-900 PNIPK
+900 PNI
-905 EAKIALKD
+905 
-913 REIKL
+913 
-918 TKGSLL
+918 
-924 KLIEKDRI
+924 
-932 KYIPHIKETLESPQV
+932 
-947 ILKDKDD
+947 
-954 FIFIKNIDNQT
+954 
-965 YFTSIGKD
+965 
-973 YETHLTIISN
+973 SN
-983 SPKKQNNI
+983 
-991 RNKIKNA
+991 
-998 EVVYYNNARALPTS
+998 
-1012 RASSETNQ
+1012 
-1020 VSFSDKHS
+1020 S
-1028 TQAKHKE
+1028 TQAKP
-1035 SLEKYNRNFYLKHY
+1035 
-1049 KDFIDKSENKKIFFK
+1049 KK
-1064 YNFGDF
+1064 N
-1070 LDIKKLEK
+1070 LMEDIK
-1078 SLEKYKESKPQEIK
+1078 
-1092 YKELKRGYILDD
+1092 
-1104 LLNVDEDVSYAVVN
+1104 
-1118 KDDLKPSLTR
+1118 
-1128 SLSQFRNKHSN
+1128 
-1139 STISDI
+1139 
-1145 RNSFNEREHFKE
+1145 
-1157 SSNFDGIPTITKD
+1157 
-1170 GLVIAGNH
+1170 
-1178 RTTAIRDLKG
+1178 
-1188 ENLARY
+1188 
-1194 IKQAKRV
+1194 
-1201 YGEDVFKGFDENK
+1201 
-1214 AMIVRILD
+1214 
-1222 KNDDDTII
+1222 
-1230 RLSKLSN
+1230 
-1237 DGRLSDE
+1237 
-1244 SEKLQALGAKYK
+1244 
-1256 EKLLKIENSK
+1256 
-1266 INTEKELMNF
+1266 
-1276 LGSRDILESKRA
+1276 
-1288 LLDHLMPNI
+1288 
-1297 NDALLSWER
+1297 
-1306 RSGGD
+1306 
-1311 TEFSKILND
+1311 
-1320 NALNL
+1320 
-1325 LHLKQAL
+1325 
-1332 NKNKVFK
+1332 
-1339 DNGNS
+1339 
-1344 FFSLFKR
+1344 
-1351 AIESINQSN
+1351 
-1360 VYKNNNELYDI
+1360 
-1371 IKKYTEPSL
+1371 
-1380 NFEKE
+1380 
-1385 FISSNK
+1385 
-1391 DLQADILGFIIK
+1391 
-1403 YNDTLTNPSEAFGN
+1403 
-1417 KIKKAIEFIYDNDS
+1417 
-1431 FSLFNNI
+1431 
-1438 KLSNYDVLNQML
+1438 
-1450 NINITNS
+1450 
-1457 IKYQELLNKA
+1457 
-1467 IDNLSDEKNI
+1467 
-1477 IKKLNENI
+1477 ENI
-1485 KNKKSVKQRLDEKI
+1485 EAKEVEKKNKKSVKQKLDKKI
-1499 QDDKKAREDILKRY
+1499 QDDKKASEERIKKIKQVIARKQKIDKVTDKKIAGKIGTYTLK
-1513 DNFLKENKDNKLDFL
+1513 NLIKLKERSEDNK
-1528 DKMNLNTIEYNLTR
+1528 N
-1542 QMIVNAKESTNKGVK
+1542 
-1557 KDIPSDLRGKIEKE
+1557 
-1571 LNIQPLKEFGENYA
+1571 
-1585 EYYHDGKGALQKL
+1585 
-1598 LIEKQGQVAGAFHRK
+1598 
-1613 DLGDIDL
+1613 
-1620 VWGEVIDKIKHKGY
+1620 
-1634 GLAHIIDKHPELDL
+1634 
-1648 KLISDIVDKGK
+1648 
-1659 LNNQNNI
+1659 
-1666 RYRIEYKNYIIGL
+1666 
-1679 SSEYKG
+1679 
-1685 NKRTFIITAFERY
+1685 
-1698 KG
+1698 

>member
-116 TSGEEGARQKIE
+116 TSGEEGVRQKIE

-138 LARNFTSLDNE
+138 LPRIFTSPSNE

-215 AGSLAKTAGQT
+215 AGSLAKTAGET
-226 IAKKALNYFAPSAIG
+226 IGKKALNYFAPSAIG
-241 AGSGAVS
+241 AGSGAMA

-306 TGAQAGKDMIDGMAV
+306 TGARAGKDMIDGMAV

-423 NTLQGVPT
+423 NALQGVPT

-479 KIGLNGEFD
+479 KTGLNGEFD
-488 YKAWQKDNH
+488 VKAWQKDNSS
-497 AYENRI
+497 YKKRI
-503 NQEYGSAISKLD
+503 NNEYAQAIKSID

-520 NIVLT
+520 SIRL
-525 SEDLAKLENF
+525 SKEGLAKIEEF

-543 DVKNNIQSYLN
+543 DIKTNISSFL
-554 EIKGKEV
+554 EDAIDKDL
-561 SAEQIFGLRTAIN
+561 SAEQIFNLRSAIN
-574 KQLNTGNKTYNTKQA
+574 KQLATGNKTYNTKEA
-589 YGIVKEILD
+589 YRLVKDTLD
-598 DALIRNASNKV
+598 ETMIKNASDKE
-609 LAKEIL
+609 LAKKIL
-615 DNANKNFALKEN
+615 EDANKNYALKEN
-627 FKESY
+627 FNNSY
-632 LGMMK
+632 LGK
-637 PQETKE
+637 IKDQETPE
-643 GLTDRLVKG
+643 ALAQRIANGA
-652 LRNINED
+652 RNINED
-659 KNLENAFK
+659 KDLKRAFE
-667 GMNEQER
+667 GMNEAER
-674 LANETHVMNSL
+674 KANEKHAFNAL
-685 LEKHRIE
+685 LAKHRIE
-692 GVGYDFKSLAKD
+692 DIGYDFKNLAKD
-704 LEDVN
+704 MDNVEFVSKDLKYAKEVVN
-709 FSSKKIKDAKDVIN
+709 VYAKI
-723 TYALIYNNNR
+723 YQNNK

-739 LASSGKKTNSSIATT
+739 LASSGKNTNSSIATT
-754 IHGVF
+754 IQGVF

-765 GIFARLHALAPFMK
+765 GVFARLHALVPFMK

-792 AIKLAKTNKEVISNL
+792 ALKLAKTNKEVISNL

-814 QEQSRIFKDA
+814 KEQSRIFKDA

-859 DPKDNSLRFI
+859 DPSKAKSDLNVKISVSPNVRNLAKLTNDEIIADLEYLANKHNEMFKKPSDVFKLIKEIKENPTFFYKNNRMDIALIAKRLNDNKLGKLGVNKDTGEVRHVTKVKEKDLARLEKVSKKNTKENVGIIQTFIQPGSKNDNSLN
-869 GKNGKEYT
+869 GLPKNPLVESPYSTQPVLSKDAEPTANGANALSKGNNPNSTQTKPKKNLMEDIKE
-877 INKDVRNEWMKT
+877 
-889 FNLKNIDDEYI
+889 NI
-900 PNIPK
+900 
-905 EAKIALKD
+905 EAK
-913 REIKL
+913 EV
-918 TKGSLL
+918 
-924 KLIEKDRI
+924 EK
-932 KYIPHIKETLESPQV
+932 
-947 ILKDKDD
+947 
-954 FIFIKNIDNQT
+954 
-965 YFTSIGKD
+965 
-973 YETHLTIISN
+973 
-983 SPKKQNNI
+983 
-991 RNKIKNA
+991 
-998 EVVYYNNARALPTS
+998 
-1012 RASSETNQ
+1012 
-1020 VSFSDKHS
+1020 
-1028 TQAKHKE
+1028 
-1035 SLEKYNRNFYLKHY
+1035 
-1049 KDFIDKSENKKIFFK
+1049 
-1064 YNFGDF
+1064 
-1070 LDIKKLEK
+1070 
-1078 SLEKYKESKPQEIK
+1078 
-1092 YKELKRGYILDD
+1092 
-1104 LLNVDEDVSYAVVN
+1104 
-1118 KDDLKPSLTR
+1118 
-1128 SLSQFRNKHSN
+1128 
-1139 STISDI
+1139 
-1145 RNSFNEREHFKE
+1145 
-1157 SSNFDGIPTITKD
+1157 
-1170 GLVIAGNH
+1170 
-1178 RTTAIRDLKG
+1178 
-1188 ENLARY
+1188 
-1194 IKQAKRV
+1194 
-1201 YGEDVFKGFDENK
+1201 
-1214 AMIVRILD
+1214 
-1222 KNDDDTII
+1222 
-1230 RLSKLSN
+1230 
-1237 DGRLSDE
+1237 
-1244 SEKLQALGAKYK
+1244 
-1256 EKLLKIENSK
+1256 
-1266 INTEKELMNF
+1266 
-1276 LGSRDILESKRA
+1276 
-1288 LLDHLMPNI
+1288 
-1297 NDALLSWER
+1297 
-1306 RSGGD
+1306 
-1311 TEFSKILND
+1311 
-1320 NALNL
+1320 
-1325 LHLKQAL
+1325 
-1332 NKNKVFK
+1332 
-1339 DNGNS
+1339 
-1344 FFSLFKR
+1344 
-1351 AIESINQSN
+1351 
-1360 VYKNNNELYDI
+1360 
-1371 IKKYTEPSL
+1371 
-1380 NFEKE
+1380 
-1385 FISSNK
+1385 
-1391 DLQADILGFIIK
+1391 
-1403 YNDTLTNPSEAFGN
+1403 
-1417 KIKKAIEFIYDNDS
+1417 
-1431 FSLFNNI
+1431 
-1438 KLSNYDVLNQML
+1438 
-1450 NINITNS
+1450 
-1457 IKYQELLNKA
+1457 
-1467 IDNLSDEKNI
+1467 
-1477 IKKLNENI
+1477 

-1499 QDDKKAREDILKRY
+1499 QDDKKAREERIKKIKQVIARKQKIDKVTDKKNNREIAGKIGTYTLK
-1513 DNFLKENKDNKLDFL
+1513 NLIKLKERSE
-1528 DKMNLNTIEYNLTR
+1528 DK
-1542 QMIVNAKESTNKGVK
+1542 
-1557 KDIPSDLRGKIEKE
+1557 
-1571 LNIQPLKEFGENYA
+1571 
-1585 EYYHDGKGALQKL
+1585 
-1598 LIEKQGQVAGAFHRK
+1598 
-1613 DLGDIDL
+1613 
-1620 VWGEVIDKIKHKGY
+1620 
-1634 GLAHIIDKHPELDL
+1634 
-1648 KLISDIVDKGK
+1648 
-1659 LNNQNNI
+1659 
-1666 RYRIEYKNYIIGL
+1666 
-1679 SSEYKG
+1679 
-1685 NKRTFIITAFERY
+1685 
-1698 KG
+1698 

>member
-103 MISEGLDYLSPKV
+103 MISEGFDYLSPRV

-128 DATNQISGGL
+128 DATNQVSGGL
-138 LARNFTSLDNE
+138 LPRIFTSPSNE

-226 IAKKALNYFAPSAIG
+226 IGKKALNYFAPSAIG

-423 NTLQGVPT
+423 NALQGVPT

-479 KIGLNGEFD
+479 KTGLNGEFD
-488 YKAWQKDNH
+488 YKAWQKDNSS
-497 AYENRI
+497 YKKRI
-503 NQEYGSAISKLD
+503 NNEYAQAIKSID

-520 NIVLT
+520 SIRL
-525 SEDLAKLENF
+525 SKEDLAKIEEF

-543 DVKNNIQSYLN
+543 DIKTNISSFL
-554 EIKGKEV
+554 EDAIDKDL
-561 SAEQIFGLRTAIN
+561 SAEQIFNLRSAIN
-574 KQLNTGNKTYNTKQA
+574 KQLATGNKTYNTKEA
-589 YGIVKEILD
+589 YRLVKDTLD
-598 DALIRNASNKV
+598 ETMIKNASDKE
-609 LAKEIL
+609 LAKKIL
-615 DNANKNFALKEN
+615 EDANKNYALKEN
-627 FKESY
+627 FNNSY
-632 LGMMK
+632 LGK
-637 PQETKE
+637 IKDQETPE
-643 GLTDRLVKG
+643 ALAQRIANGA
-652 LRNINED
+652 RNINED
-659 KNLENAFK
+659 KDLKRAFE
-667 GMNEQER
+667 GMNEAER
-674 LANETHVMNSL
+674 KANEKHAFNAL
-685 LEKHRIE
+685 LAKHRIE
-692 GVGYDFKSLAKD
+692 DIGYDFKNLAKD
-704 LEDVN
+704 MDNVEFVSKDLKYAKEVVN
-709 FSSKKIKDAKDVIN
+709 VYAKI
-723 TYALIYNNNR
+723 YQNNK

-754 IHGVF
+754 IQGVF

-765 GIFARLHALAPFMK
+765 GVFARIHALVPFMK

-792 AIKLAKTNKEVISNL
+792 ALKLAKTNKEVISNL

-814 QEQSRIFKDA
+814 KEQSRIFKDA

-859 DPKDNSLRFI
+859 DPSKAKSDLNVKISVSPNVRNLAKLTNDEIIADLEYLANKHNEMFKKPSDVFKLIKEIKENPTFFYKNNRMDIALIAKRLNDNKLGKLGVNKDTGEVRHVTKVKEKDLTRLEKVSKKNTKENVGIIQTFIQPGSKNDNSLN
-869 GKNGKEYT
+869 GLPNNPNSTQTKPKKNL
-877 INKDVRNEWMKT
+877 M
-889 FNLKNIDDEYI
+889 DD
-900 PNIPK
+900 
-905 EAKIALKD
+905 
-913 REIKL
+913 
-918 TKGSLL
+918 
-924 KLIEKDRI
+924 
-932 KYIPHIKETLESPQV
+932 IKE
-947 ILKDKDD
+947 
-954 FIFIKNIDNQT
+954 
-965 YFTSIGKD
+965 
-973 YETHLTIISN
+973 
-983 SPKKQNNI
+983 
-991 RNKIKNA
+991 
-998 EVVYYNNARALPTS
+998 
-1012 RASSETNQ
+1012 
-1020 VSFSDKHS
+1020 
-1028 TQAKHKE
+1028 
-1035 SLEKYNRNFYLKHY
+1035 
-1049 KDFIDKSENKKIFFK
+1049 
-1064 YNFGDF
+1064 
-1070 LDIKKLEK
+1070 
-1078 SLEKYKESKPQEIK
+1078 
-1092 YKELKRGYILDD
+1092 
-1104 LLNVDEDVSYAVVN
+1104 
-1118 KDDLKPSLTR
+1118 
-1128 SLSQFRNKHSN
+1128 
-1139 STISDI
+1139 
-1145 RNSFNEREHFKE
+1145 
-1157 SSNFDGIPTITKD
+1157 
-1170 GLVIAGNH
+1170 
-1178 RTTAIRDLKG
+1178 
-1188 ENLARY
+1188 
-1194 IKQAKRV
+1194 
-1201 YGEDVFKGFDENK
+1201 
-1214 AMIVRILD
+1214 
-1222 KNDDDTII
+1222 
-1230 RLSKLSN
+1230 
-1237 DGRLSDE
+1237 
-1244 SEKLQALGAKYK
+1244 
-1256 EKLLKIENSK
+1256 
-1266 INTEKELMNF
+1266 
-1276 LGSRDILESKRA
+1276 
-1288 LLDHLMPNI
+1288 
-1297 NDALLSWER
+1297 
-1306 RSGGD
+1306 
-1311 TEFSKILND
+1311 
-1320 NALNL
+1320 
-1325 LHLKQAL
+1325 
-1332 NKNKVFK
+1332 
-1339 DNGNS
+1339 
-1344 FFSLFKR
+1344 
-1351 AIESINQSN
+1351 
-1360 VYKNNNELYDI
+1360 
-1371 IKKYTEPSL
+1371 
-1380 NFEKE
+1380 
-1385 FISSNK
+1385 
-1391 DLQADILGFIIK
+1391 
-1403 YNDTLTNPSEAFGN
+1403 
-1417 KIKKAIEFIYDNDS
+1417 
-1431 FSLFNNI
+1431 NI
-1438 KLSNYDVLNQML
+1438 KAKEV
-1450 NINITNS
+1450 
-1457 IKYQELLNKA
+1457 
-1467 IDNLSDEKNI
+1467 
-1477 IKKLNENI
+1477 KK

-1499 QDDKKAREDILKRY
+1499 QNDKKAREERIKKIKQVIARKQKIDKVTDKKIAGKIGTYTLK
-1513 DNFLKENKDNKLDFL
+1513 NLIKLKERSE
-1528 DKMNLNTIEYNLTR
+1528 DK
-1542 QMIVNAKESTNKGVK
+1542 
-1557 KDIPSDLRGKIEKE
+1557 
-1571 LNIQPLKEFGENYA
+1571 
-1585 EYYHDGKGALQKL
+1585 
-1598 LIEKQGQVAGAFHRK
+1598 
-1613 DLGDIDL
+1613 
-1620 VWGEVIDKIKHKGY
+1620 
-1634 GLAHIIDKHPELDL
+1634 
-1648 KLISDIVDKGK
+1648 
-1659 LNNQNNI
+1659 
-1666 RYRIEYKNYIIGL
+1666 
-1679 SSEYKG
+1679 
-1685 NKRTFIITAFERY
+1685 
-1698 KG
+1698 

>member
-116 TSGEEGARQKIE
+116 TSDEEGARQKIE

-138 LARNFTSLDNE
+138 LPRIFTSPSNE

-241 AGSGAVS
+241 AGSGAMA

-414 TSAILKNIS
+414 TSSILKNIS
-423 NTLQGVPT
+423 NALQGVPT

-479 KIGLNGEFD
+479 KTGLNGEFD
-488 YKAWQKDNH
+488 YKAWQKDNSS
-497 AYENRI
+497 YKKRI
-503 NQEYGSAISKLD
+503 NNEYAQAIKSID

-520 NIVLT
+520 SIRL
-525 SEDLAKLENF
+525 SKEDLAKIEEF

-543 DVKNNIQSYLN
+543 DIKTNISSFL
-554 EIKGKEV
+554 EDAIDKDL
-561 SAEQIFGLRTAIN
+561 SAEQIFNLRSAIN
-574 KQLNTGNKTYNTKQA
+574 KQLATGNKTYNTKEA
-589 YGIVKEILD
+589 YRLVKDTLD
-598 DALIRNASNKV
+598 ETMIKNASDKE
-609 LAKEIL
+609 LAKKIL
-615 DNANKNFALKEN
+615 EDANKNYALKEN
-627 FKESY
+627 FNNSY
-632 LGMMK
+632 LGK
-637 PQETKE
+637 IKDQETPE
-643 GLTDRLVKG
+643 ALAQRIANGA
-652 LRNINED
+652 RNINED
-659 KNLENAFK
+659 KDLKRAFE
-667 GMNEQER
+667 GMNEAER
-674 LANETHVMNSL
+674 KANEKHVFNAL
-685 LEKHRIE
+685 LAKHRIE
-692 GVGYDFKSLAKD
+692 DIGYDFKNLAKD
-704 LEDVN
+704 MDNVEFVSKDLKYAKEVVN
-709 FSSKKIKDAKDVIN
+709 VYAKI
-723 TYALIYNNNR
+723 YQNNK

-754 IHGVF
+754 ISGVF

-765 GIFARLHALAPFMK
+765 GVFARIHALVPFMK

-792 AIKLAKTNKEVISNL
+792 ALKLAKTNKEVISNL

-814 QEQSRIFKDA
+814 KEQSRIFKDA

-859 DPKDNSLRFI
+859 DPSKAKSDYTAKFNVEKWINNVSGILKDEWVVNLKAMAKKHPEMFKNEADVFKVIKEIKDNPTHFFKNYDDEVALIAKPLKDNKVGNIAIKKDS
-869 GKNGKEYT
+869 GKIIH
-877 INKDVRNEWMKT
+877 INKTKGKDLERLNRRNKAMLT
-889 FNLKNIDDEYI
+889 GT
-900 PNIPK
+900 PTP
-905 EAKIALKD
+905 AT
-913 REIKL
+913 
-918 TKGSLL
+918 TKGSTTNVEGDLL
-924 KLIEKDRI
+924 QHSFKNSTQTKPKTNLMDD
-932 KYIPHIKETLESPQV
+932 IKE
-947 ILKDKDD
+947 
-954 FIFIKNIDNQT
+954 
-965 YFTSIGKD
+965 
-973 YETHLTIISN
+973 
-983 SPKKQNNI
+983 
-991 RNKIKNA
+991 
-998 EVVYYNNARALPTS
+998 
-1012 RASSETNQ
+1012 
-1020 VSFSDKHS
+1020 
-1028 TQAKHKE
+1028 
-1035 SLEKYNRNFYLKHY
+1035 
-1049 KDFIDKSENKKIFFK
+1049 
-1064 YNFGDF
+1064 
-1070 LDIKKLEK
+1070 
-1078 SLEKYKESKPQEIK
+1078 
-1092 YKELKRGYILDD
+1092 
-1104 LLNVDEDVSYAVVN
+1104 
-1118 KDDLKPSLTR
+1118 
-1128 SLSQFRNKHSN
+1128 
-1139 STISDI
+1139 
-1145 RNSFNEREHFKE
+1145 
-1157 SSNFDGIPTITKD
+1157 
-1170 GLVIAGNH
+1170 
-1178 RTTAIRDLKG
+1178 
-1188 ENLARY
+1188 
-1194 IKQAKRV
+1194 
-1201 YGEDVFKGFDENK
+1201 
-1214 AMIVRILD
+1214 
-1222 KNDDDTII
+1222 
-1230 RLSKLSN
+1230 
-1237 DGRLSDE
+1237 
-1244 SEKLQALGAKYK
+1244 
-1256 EKLLKIENSK
+1256 
-1266 INTEKELMNF
+1266 
-1276 LGSRDILESKRA
+1276 
-1288 LLDHLMPNI
+1288 
-1297 NDALLSWER
+1297 
-1306 RSGGD
+1306 
-1311 TEFSKILND
+1311 
-1320 NALNL
+1320 
-1325 LHLKQAL
+1325 
-1332 NKNKVFK
+1332 
-1339 DNGNS
+1339 
-1344 FFSLFKR
+1344 
-1351 AIESINQSN
+1351 
-1360 VYKNNNELYDI
+1360 
-1371 IKKYTEPSL
+1371 
-1380 NFEKE
+1380 
-1385 FISSNK
+1385 
-1391 DLQADILGFIIK
+1391 
-1403 YNDTLTNPSEAFGN
+1403 
-1417 KIKKAIEFIYDNDS
+1417 
-1431 FSLFNNI
+1431 NI
-1438 KLSNYDVLNQML
+1438 KAKEV
-1450 NINITNS
+1450 
-1457 IKYQELLNKA
+1457 
-1467 IDNLSDEKNI
+1467 
-1477 IKKLNENI
+1477 KK

-1499 QDDKKAREDILKRY
+1499 QNDKKASEERIKKIKQVIARKQKIDKVTDKKIAGKIGTHTLK
-1513 DNFLKENKDNKLDFL
+1513 NLIKLKERSE
-1528 DKMNLNTIEYNLTR
+1528 DK
-1542 QMIVNAKESTNKGVK
+1542 
-1557 KDIPSDLRGKIEKE
+1557 
-1571 LNIQPLKEFGENYA
+1571 
-1585 EYYHDGKGALQKL
+1585 
-1598 LIEKQGQVAGAFHRK
+1598 
-1613 DLGDIDL
+1613 
-1620 VWGEVIDKIKHKGY
+1620 
-1634 GLAHIIDKHPELDL
+1634 
-1648 KLISDIVDKGK
+1648 
-1659 LNNQNNI
+1659 
-1666 RYRIEYKNYIIGL
+1666 
-1679 SSEYKG
+1679 
-1685 NKRTFIITAFERY
+1685 
-1698 KG
+1698 

>member
-255 NTGIEA
+255 NTGIEV
-261 SYMDYAKRFGS
+261 SYIDYAKRFGS

-423 NTLQGVPT
+423 NALQGVPT

-464 SFLNIIKEQDEVFKN
+464 SFLNMIKGQDEVFKN
-479 KIGLNGEFD
+479 KTGLNGEFD
-488 YKAWQKDNH
+488 VKAWQKDNSS
-497 AYENRI
+497 YKKRI
-503 NQEYGSAISKLD
+503 NNEYAQAIKSID

-520 NIVLT
+520 SIRL
-525 SEDLAKLENF
+525 SKEDLAKIEEF

-543 DVKNNIQSYLN
+543 DIKTNISSFL
-554 EIKGKEV
+554 EDTIDKDL
-561 SAEQIFGLRTAIN
+561 SAEQIFNLRSAIN
-574 KQLNTGNKTYNTKQA
+574 KQLATGNKTYNTKEA
-589 YGIVKEILD
+589 YRLVKDTLD
-598 DALIRNASNKV
+598 ETMIKNASDKE
-609 LAKEIL
+609 LAKKIL
-615 DNANKNFALKEN
+615 EDANKNYALKEN
-627 FKESY
+627 FNNSY
-632 LGMMK
+632 LGK
-637 PQETKE
+637 IKDQETPE
-643 GLTDRLVKG
+643 ALAQRIANGA
-652 LRNINED
+652 RNINED
-659 KNLENAFK
+659 KDLKRAFE
-667 GMNEQER
+667 GMNEVER
-674 LANETHVMNSL
+674 KANEKHAFNAL
-685 LEKHRIE
+685 LAKHRIE
-692 GVGYDFKSLAKD
+692 DIGYDFKNLAKD
-704 LEDVN
+704 MDNVEFVSKDLKYAKEVVN
-709 FSSKKIKDAKDVIN
+709 VYAKI
-723 TYALIYNNNR
+723 YQNNK

-754 IHGVF
+754 IQGVF

-765 GIFARLHALAPFMK
+765 GVFARIHALVPFMK

-792 AIKLAKTNKEVISNL
+792 ALKLAKTNKEVISNL

-814 QEQSRIFKDA
+814 KEQSRIFKDA

-859 DPKDNSLRFI
+859 DPSKAKSDLNVKISVSPNVRNLAKLTNDEIIADLEYLANKHNEMFKKPSDVFKLIKEIKENPTFFYKNNRMDIALIAKRLNDNKLGKLGVNKDTGEVRHVTKVKEKDLTRLEKVSKKNTKENVGIIQTFIQPGSKNDNSLN
-869 GKNGKEYT
+869 GLPNNPNSTQTKPKKNLMEDIKE
-877 INKDVRNEWMKT
+877 
-889 FNLKNIDDEYI
+889 NI
-900 PNIPK
+900 
-905 EAKIALKD
+905 EAK
-913 REIKL
+913 EV
-918 TKGSLL
+918 
-924 KLIEKDRI
+924 EK
-932 KYIPHIKETLESPQV
+932 
-947 ILKDKDD
+947 
-954 FIFIKNIDNQT
+954 
-965 YFTSIGKD
+965 
-973 YETHLTIISN
+973 
-983 SPKKQNNI
+983 
-991 RNKIKNA
+991 
-998 EVVYYNNARALPTS
+998 
-1012 RASSETNQ
+1012 
-1020 VSFSDKHS
+1020 
-1028 TQAKHKE
+1028 
-1035 SLEKYNRNFYLKHY
+1035 
-1049 KDFIDKSENKKIFFK
+1049 
-1064 YNFGDF
+1064 
-1070 LDIKKLEK
+1070 
-1078 SLEKYKESKPQEIK
+1078 
-1092 YKELKRGYILDD
+1092 
-1104 LLNVDEDVSYAVVN
+1104 
-1118 KDDLKPSLTR
+1118 
-1128 SLSQFRNKHSN
+1128 
-1139 STISDI
+1139 
-1145 RNSFNEREHFKE
+1145 
-1157 SSNFDGIPTITKD
+1157 
-1170 GLVIAGNH
+1170 
-1178 RTTAIRDLKG
+1178 
-1188 ENLARY
+1188 
-1194 IKQAKRV
+1194 
-1201 YGEDVFKGFDENK
+1201 
-1214 AMIVRILD
+1214 
-1222 KNDDDTII
+1222 
-1230 RLSKLSN
+1230 
-1237 DGRLSDE
+1237 
-1244 SEKLQALGAKYK
+1244 
-1256 EKLLKIENSK
+1256 
-1266 INTEKELMNF
+1266 
-1276 LGSRDILESKRA
+1276 
-1288 LLDHLMPNI
+1288 
-1297 NDALLSWER
+1297 
-1306 RSGGD
+1306 
-1311 TEFSKILND
+1311 
-1320 NALNL
+1320 
-1325 LHLKQAL
+1325 
-1332 NKNKVFK
+1332 
-1339 DNGNS
+1339 
-1344 FFSLFKR
+1344 
-1351 AIESINQSN
+1351 
-1360 VYKNNNELYDI
+1360 
-1371 IKKYTEPSL
+1371 
-1380 NFEKE
+1380 
-1385 FISSNK
+1385 
-1391 DLQADILGFIIK
+1391 
-1403 YNDTLTNPSEAFGN
+1403 
-1417 KIKKAIEFIYDNDS
+1417 
-1431 FSLFNNI
+1431 
-1438 KLSNYDVLNQML
+1438 
-1450 NINITNS
+1450 
-1457 IKYQELLNKA
+1457 
-1467 IDNLSDEKNI
+1467 
-1477 IKKLNENI
+1477 
-1485 KNKKSVKQRLDEKI
+1485 KNKKSVKQSLDKKI
-1499 QDDKKAREDILKRY
+1499 QNDKKASEER
-1513 DNFLKENKDNKLDFL
+1513 
-1528 DKMNLNTIEYNLTR
+1528 
-1542 QMIVNAKESTNKGVK
+1542 
-1557 KDIPSDLRGKIEKE
+1557 IEK
-1571 LNIQPLKEFGENYA
+1571 IKQVIARK
-1585 EYYHDGKGALQKL
+1585 QK
-1598 LIEKQGQVAGAFHRK
+1598 
-1613 DLGDIDL
+1613 
-1620 VWGEVIDKIKHKGY
+1620 IDKVT
-1634 GLAHIIDKHPELDL
+1634 DK
-1648 KLISDIVDKGK
+1648 
-1659 LNNQNNI
+1659 
-1666 RYRIEYKNYIIGL
+1666 KNSRKNRHLYAKK
-1679 SSEYKG
+1679 SY
-1685 NKRTFIITAFERY
+1685 
-1698 KG
+1698 

>member
-42 FMQNNQQQNNFN
+42 FMQNNQQQNNFH

-103 MISEGLDYLSPKV
+103 MISEGLDYLSPRV

-128 DATNQISGGL
+128 DATNQVSGGL
-138 LARNFTSLDNE
+138 LPRIFTSPSNE

-226 IAKKALNYFAPSAIG
+226 IGKKALNYFAPSAIG

-423 NTLQGVPT
+423 NSLQGMPT
-431 TQRREIL
+431 THRREVL
-438 LKSAQAYPEIG
+438 LKAAQAYPEIG

-464 SFLNIIKEQDEVFKN
+464 SFLNMIKGQDEVFKN
-479 KIGLNGEFD
+479 KTGLNGEFD

-503 NQEYGSAISKLD
+503 KQEYGSAISKLD

-520 NIVLT
+520 KIVLT

-543 DVKNNIQSYLN
+543 DVKNNIQSYLD

-598 DALIRNASNKV
+598 DALIRNASDKV

-632 LGMMK
+632 LGIMK
-637 PQETKE
+637 SQETKE
-643 GLTDRLVKG
+643 GLADRLVKG

-667 GMNEQER
+667 GMNKQER
-674 LANETHVMNSL
+674 LANETHAMNSL

-723 TYALIYNNNR
+723 AYALIYNNNR

-739 LASSGKKTNSSIATT
+739 LASSGKKTNSSMATT
-754 IHGVF
+754 IQGVF

-765 GIFARLHALAPFMK
+765 GIFARLHALAPFLK

-932 KYIPHIKETLESPQV
+932 KYIPHIKETLESPQA

-1012 RASSETNQ
+1012 RASSETKQ
-1020 VSFSDKHS
+1020 VSFSNENS
-1028 TQAKHKE
+1028 TQAKP
-1035 SLEKYNRNFYLKHY
+1035 
-1049 KDFIDKSENKKIFFK
+1049 KK
-1064 YNFGDF
+1064 N
-1070 LDIKKLEK
+1070 LMNDIKE
-1078 SLEKYKESKPQEIK
+1078 
-1092 YKELKRGYILDD
+1092 
-1104 LLNVDEDVSYAVVN
+1104 
-1118 KDDLKPSLTR
+1118 
-1128 SLSQFRNKHSN
+1128 
-1139 STISDI
+1139 
-1145 RNSFNEREHFKE
+1145 
-1157 SSNFDGIPTITKD
+1157 
-1170 GLVIAGNH
+1170 
-1178 RTTAIRDLKG
+1178 
-1188 ENLARY
+1188 
-1194 IKQAKRV
+1194 
-1201 YGEDVFKGFDENK
+1201 
-1214 AMIVRILD
+1214 
-1222 KNDDDTII
+1222 
-1230 RLSKLSN
+1230 
-1237 DGRLSDE
+1237 
-1244 SEKLQALGAKYK
+1244 
-1256 EKLLKIENSK
+1256 
-1266 INTEKELMNF
+1266 
-1276 LGSRDILESKRA
+1276 
-1288 LLDHLMPNI
+1288 
-1297 NDALLSWER
+1297 
-1306 RSGGD
+1306 
-1311 TEFSKILND
+1311 
-1320 NALNL
+1320 
-1325 LHLKQAL
+1325 
-1332 NKNKVFK
+1332 
-1339 DNGNS
+1339 
-1344 FFSLFKR
+1344 
-1351 AIESINQSN
+1351 
-1360 VYKNNNELYDI
+1360 
-1371 IKKYTEPSL
+1371 
-1380 NFEKE
+1380 
-1385 FISSNK
+1385 
-1391 DLQADILGFIIK
+1391 
-1403 YNDTLTNPSEAFGN
+1403 
-1417 KIKKAIEFIYDNDS
+1417 
-1431 FSLFNNI
+1431 NI
-1438 KLSNYDVLNQML
+1438 KAKEV
-1450 NINITNS
+1450 
-1457 IKYQELLNKA
+1457 
-1467 IDNLSDEKNI
+1467 
-1477 IKKLNENI
+1477 KK

-1499 QDDKKAREDILKRY
+1499 QNDKKASEDILKRY
-1513 DNFLKENKDNKLDFL
+1513 DNFLKENKDYNFDFL
-1528 DKMNLNTIEYNLTR
+1528 DNMNLNTVEYNLTR
-1542 QMIVNAKESTNKGVK
+1542 QMIINAKESTNKGVK
-1557 KDIPSDLRGKIEKE
+1557 KDIPSALRGKIEQE

-1620 VWGEVIDKIKHKGY
+1620 VWGEVTDKIKHKGY

>member
-138 LARNFTSLDNE
+138 LARNFTSPSNE

-241 AGSGAVS
+241 AGSGAMA

-291 GKTYKSVGDLISSVK
+291 GKTYKSVGDLISSAK
-306 TGAQAGKDMIDGMAV
+306 TGARAGKDMIDGMAV

-423 NTLQGVPT
+423 NALQGVPT

-464 SFLNIIKEQDEVFKN
+464 SFLNMIKGQDEVFKN
-479 KIGLNGEFD
+479 KTGLNGEFD
-488 YKAWQKDNH
+488 VKAWQKDNSS
-497 AYENRI
+497 YKKRI
-503 NQEYGSAISKLD
+503 NNEYAQAIKSID

-520 NIVLT
+520 SIRL
-525 SEDLAKLENF
+525 SKEDLAKIEEF

-543 DVKNNIQSYLN
+543 DIKTNISSFL
-554 EIKGKEV
+554 EDAIDKDL
-561 SAEQIFGLRTAIN
+561 SAEQIFNLRSAIN
-574 KQLNTGNKTYNTKQA
+574 KQLATGNKTYNTKEA
-589 YGIVKEILD
+589 YRLVKDTLD
-598 DALIRNASNKV
+598 ETMIKNASDKE
-609 LAKEIL
+609 LAKKIL
-615 DNANKNFALKEN
+615 EDANKNYALKEN
-627 FKESY
+627 FNNSY
-632 LGMMK
+632 LGK
-637 PQETKE
+637 IKDQETPE
-643 GLTDRLVKG
+643 ALAQRIANGA
-652 LRNINED
+652 RNINED
-659 KNLENAFK
+659 KDLKRAFE
-667 GMNEQER
+667 GMNEAER
-674 LANETHVMNSL
+674 KANEKHAFNAL
-685 LEKHRIE
+685 LAKHRIE
-692 GVGYDFKSLAKD
+692 DIGYDFKNLAKD
-704 LEDVN
+704 MDNVEFVSKDLKYAKEVVN
-709 FSSKKIKDAKDVIN
+709 VYAKI
-723 TYALIYNNNR
+723 YQNNK

-754 IHGVF
+754 IQGVF

-765 GIFARLHALAPFMK
+765 GVFARIHALVPFMK

-792 AIKLAKTNKEVISNL
+792 ALKLAKTNKEVISNL

-814 QEQSRIFKDA
+814 KEQSRIFKDA

-859 DPKDNSLRFI
+859 DPSKAKSDLNVKISVSPNVRNLAKLTNDEIIADLEYLANKHKEMFKKPSDVFKLIKEIKENPTFFYKNNRMDIALIAKRLNDNKLGKLGVNKDTGEVRHVTKVKEKDLTRLEKVSKKNTKENVGIIQTFIQPGSKNDNSLN
-869 GKNGKEYT
+869 GLPKNPLVESPYSTQPVLSKDAEPTANGANALSKGNNPNSTQTKPKKNLMEDIKE
-877 INKDVRNEWMKT
+877 
-889 FNLKNIDDEYI
+889 NI
-900 PNIPK
+900 
-905 EAKIALKD
+905 EAK
-913 REIKL
+913 EV
-918 TKGSLL
+918 
-924 KLIEKDRI
+924 EK
-932 KYIPHIKETLESPQV
+932 
-947 ILKDKDD
+947 
-954 FIFIKNIDNQT
+954 
-965 YFTSIGKD
+965 
-973 YETHLTIISN
+973 
-983 SPKKQNNI
+983 
-991 RNKIKNA
+991 
-998 EVVYYNNARALPTS
+998 
-1012 RASSETNQ
+1012 
-1020 VSFSDKHS
+1020 
-1028 TQAKHKE
+1028 
-1035 SLEKYNRNFYLKHY
+1035 
-1049 KDFIDKSENKKIFFK
+1049 
-1064 YNFGDF
+1064 
-1070 LDIKKLEK
+1070 
-1078 SLEKYKESKPQEIK
+1078 
-1092 YKELKRGYILDD
+1092 
-1104 LLNVDEDVSYAVVN
+1104 
-1118 KDDLKPSLTR
+1118 
-1128 SLSQFRNKHSN
+1128 
-1139 STISDI
+1139 
-1145 RNSFNEREHFKE
+1145 
-1157 SSNFDGIPTITKD
+1157 
-1170 GLVIAGNH
+1170 
-1178 RTTAIRDLKG
+1178 
-1188 ENLARY
+1188 
-1194 IKQAKRV
+1194 
-1201 YGEDVFKGFDENK
+1201 
-1214 AMIVRILD
+1214 
-1222 KNDDDTII
+1222 
-1230 RLSKLSN
+1230 
-1237 DGRLSDE
+1237 
-1244 SEKLQALGAKYK
+1244 
-1256 EKLLKIENSK
+1256 
-1266 INTEKELMNF
+1266 
-1276 LGSRDILESKRA
+1276 
-1288 LLDHLMPNI
+1288 
-1297 NDALLSWER
+1297 
-1306 RSGGD
+1306 
-1311 TEFSKILND
+1311 
-1320 NALNL
+1320 
-1325 LHLKQAL
+1325 
-1332 NKNKVFK
+1332 
-1339 DNGNS
+1339 
-1344 FFSLFKR
+1344 
-1351 AIESINQSN
+1351 
-1360 VYKNNNELYDI
+1360 
-1371 IKKYTEPSL
+1371 
-1380 NFEKE
+1380 
-1385 FISSNK
+1385 
-1391 DLQADILGFIIK
+1391 
-1403 YNDTLTNPSEAFGN
+1403 
-1417 KIKKAIEFIYDNDS
+1417 
-1431 FSLFNNI
+1431 
-1438 KLSNYDVLNQML
+1438 
-1450 NINITNS
+1450 
-1457 IKYQELLNKA
+1457 
-1467 IDNLSDEKNI
+1467 
-1477 IKKLNENI
+1477 

-1499 QDDKKAREDILKRY
+1499 QNDKKASEDILKRY
-1513 DNFLKENKDNKLDFL
+1513 DDFLKENKDYNLDFL
-1528 DKMNLNTIEYNLTR
+1528 GNLDVVTR
-1542 QMIVNAKESTNKGVK
+1542 EFILNAKKKTYKGK
-1557 KDIPSDLRGKIEKE
+1557 KADIPDLMRFRIEKE
-1571 LNIQPLKEFGENYA
+1571 LNIQALKEFGKNYA

-1648 KLISDIVDKGK
+1648 KLVSDIIDKGK

>member
-1 MTIQI
+1 
-6 PQGAK
+6 
-11 TMQLFDM
+11 M
-18 NIDIP
+18 NIREFLLEKPQENNIISFLQDGASQSENQNTSEYLSNLKNEVINDFYKNKDKYAKEYEKYNFKDQNLTNP
-23 EGKTYIDIDDNFL
+23 MGNISEYKRDLYDYNKNPSMNADDLSNYILDKQSKFNASKPIFADDNEVARK
-36 QNKYNQ
+36 NNQ
-42 FMQNNQQQNNFN
+42 FMRDLGD
-54 SQEEL
+54 EL
-59 ALDGKPMSM
+59 QKSGRGRLLQDDDGS
-68 YQAPQVS
+68 YWVQ
-75 QNEPQEQGVWS
+75 
-86 KINKGLEDFN
+86 D
-96 NLIDPKR
+96 
-103 MISEGLDYLSPKV
+103 
-116 TSGEEGARQKIE
+116 
-128 DATNQISGGL
+128 
-138 LARNFTSLDNE
+138 
-149 EQKQIFQIAYD
+149 
-160 EIKKLGYEPFL
+160 
-171 EINNGDYKYIGVD
+171 NNGNYSKVQGSTMGDLYRGLRDNGASVALGTAGAIGGTMLGGGV
-184 KNGKE
+184 GM
-189 VDFTP
+189 
-194 SFRNTLASTK
+194 
-204 NELAFSVAGGY
+204 VAGG
-215 AGSLAKTAGQT
+215 ALGASL
-226 IAKKALNYFAPSAIG
+226 G
-241 AGSGAVS
+241 AGYDYYGNTKDTNQDMNLKEAIMLMGENAGLSLIGDAAFAGVAKGARA
-248 DLHSQSN
+248 LK
-255 NTGIEA
+255 NTYNMA
-261 SYMDYAKRFGS
+261 
-272 AAAEDALAGAV
+272 
-283 VGSAIKGI
+283 
-291 GKTYKSVGDLISSVK
+291 K

-333 ITQKDI
+333 ISKTDI
-339 PMIGKFTDGGLQN
+339 PVVGKFTDGGLQN

-423 NTLQGVPT
+423 NSLQGVPT
-431 TQRREIL
+431 TQRREVL
-438 LKSAQAYPEIG
+438 LKAAQAYPEIG
-449 SFLDDVLKADKDASI
+449 SFLDDVLKADKEASI
-464 SFLNIIKEQDEVFKN
+464 SFLNMIKGQDEVFKN
-479 KIGLNGEFD
+479 KTGLNGEFD

-543 DVKNNIQSYLN
+543 DVKNNIQSYLD

-932 KYIPHIKETLESPQV
+932 KYIPHIKETLESPQA

-991 RNKIKNA
+991 KNKMKNA

-1012 RASSETNQ
+1012 RASSETKQ
-1020 VSFSDKHS
+1020 VSFSNENS
-1028 TQAKHKE
+1028 TQAKP
-1035 SLEKYNRNFYLKHY
+1035 
-1049 KDFIDKSENKKIFFK
+1049 KK
-1064 YNFGDF
+1064 N
-1070 LDIKKLEK
+1070 LMNDIKE
-1078 SLEKYKESKPQEIK
+1078 
-1092 YKELKRGYILDD
+1092 
-1104 LLNVDEDVSYAVVN
+1104 
-1118 KDDLKPSLTR
+1118 
-1128 SLSQFRNKHSN
+1128 
-1139 STISDI
+1139 
-1145 RNSFNEREHFKE
+1145 
-1157 SSNFDGIPTITKD
+1157 
-1170 GLVIAGNH
+1170 
-1178 RTTAIRDLKG
+1178 
-1188 ENLARY
+1188 
-1194 IKQAKRV
+1194 
-1201 YGEDVFKGFDENK
+1201 
-1214 AMIVRILD
+1214 
-1222 KNDDDTII
+1222 
-1230 RLSKLSN
+1230 
-1237 DGRLSDE
+1237 
-1244 SEKLQALGAKYK
+1244 
-1256 EKLLKIENSK
+1256 
-1266 INTEKELMNF
+1266 
-1276 LGSRDILESKRA
+1276 
-1288 LLDHLMPNI
+1288 
-1297 NDALLSWER
+1297 
-1306 RSGGD
+1306 
-1311 TEFSKILND
+1311 
-1320 NALNL
+1320 
-1325 LHLKQAL
+1325 
-1332 NKNKVFK
+1332 
-1339 DNGNS
+1339 
-1344 FFSLFKR
+1344 
-1351 AIESINQSN
+1351 
-1360 VYKNNNELYDI
+1360 
-1371 IKKYTEPSL
+1371 
-1380 NFEKE
+1380 
-1385 FISSNK
+1385 
-1391 DLQADILGFIIK
+1391 
-1403 YNDTLTNPSEAFGN
+1403 
-1417 KIKKAIEFIYDNDS
+1417 
-1431 FSLFNNI
+1431 NI
-1438 KLSNYDVLNQML
+1438 KAKEV
-1450 NINITNS
+1450 
-1457 IKYQELLNKA
+1457 
-1467 IDNLSDEKNI
+1467 
-1477 IKKLNENI
+1477 KK

-1499 QDDKKAREDILKRY
+1499 QNDKKASEDILKRY
-1513 DNFLKENKDNKLDFL
+1513 DNFLKENKDYNLDFL
-1528 DKMNLNTIEYNLTR
+1528 DNMNLNTVEYNLTR
-1542 QMIVNAKESTNKGVK
+1542 QMIINAKESTNKEVK
-1557 KDIPSDLRGKIEKE
+1557 KDIPSALRGKIEQE

-1620 VWGEVIDKIKHKGY
+1620 VWGDGNFGLSHIVNRREEDFIKQGLNKIEAKNKALNFIKEIENIINNGNVKKGNNRAFIDVKNSRVMV
-1634 GLAHIIDKHPELDL
+1634 ALDY
-1648 KLISDIVDKGK
+1648 KGK
-1659 LNNQNNI
+1659 D
-1666 RYRIEYKNYIIGL
+1666 K
-1679 SSEYKG
+1679 KW
-1685 NKRTFIITAFERY
+1685 IITA
-1698 KG
+1698 